1 MFTRLIV
8 VAVMSKDQSLLLP
21 NGRTLS
27 YTTFGI
33 TPQPNQ
39 PTIFHFHGHPG
50 SHHEG
55 QPVHEEAAKRNICVV
70 AITRPGYGGSTFQP
84 NRTILSFPQDVLHLA
99 DHLGIQRFAVLGISG
114 GAPYALACLH
124 SIPAPRLAGVAIV
137 SGMFPSELGLSGMM
151 LMNRLLFNIAPWSP
165 GLIEAIADWEVGN
178 FARDSEHP
186 ERLAQAT
193 ADAFKNRPVEDRE
206 ALYADDGKILQVLE
220 QSTREAFRESSR
232 GFAWEAKL
240 FGSPWGFE
248 LKDLVVQE
256 GKLVFWHAAKDVN
269 VPLRMAE
276 EAAGIIEG
284 AELRIVRE
292 EAHIS
297 LISRR
302 IGEVVDTLVGMLEA

>member
-1 MFTRLIV
+1 
-8 VAVMSKDQSLLLP
+8 MSKDQSLRLP
-21 NGRTLS
+21 DGRTLS

-39 PTIFHFHGHPG
+39 LTIFHFHGLPG

-55 QPVHEEAAKRNICVV
+55 QPVHEEATRRNICVV
-70 AITRPGYGGSTFQP
+70 AVTRP
-84 NRTILSFPQDVLHLA
+84 DVLHLA
-99 DHLGIQRFAVLGISG
+99 DNLKIQRFAVLGISG

-124 SIPAPRLAGVAIV
+124 SIPPPRLSGVAIV

-151 LMNRLLFNIAPWSP
+151 LMNRLLFSIAPWSP
-165 GLIEAIADWEVGN
+165 GLIESIADWEVGKL
-178 FARDSEHP
+178 ARDAEHP
-186 ERLAQAT
+186 ERLARAT
-193 ADAFKNRPVEDRE
+193 ADAFKSRPVEDRE
-206 ALYADDGKILQVLE
+206 ALYADDGKILRVLE
-220 QSTREAFRESSR
+220 QSTREAFRESSC

-256 GKLVFWHAAKDVN
+256 GKLVIWHAGKDVN
-269 VPLRMAE
+269 VPLRMAQ
-276 EAAGIIEG
+276 EAAGMIRG
-284 AELRIVRE
+284 AELRVVQE

-302 IGEVVDTLVGMLEA
+302 TGEVVDTLAGMLGT